1 MSWTHTDSQFE
12 QTAQAVM
19 LKKPA
24 LWTASDLVSFVA
36 YSLSVVGDLQAEPT
50 VSEDHLQ
57 TVDVLKPFFCQ
68 NDADLAA
75 ASNAYTP
82 YSHFAVGAALLADDG
97 RIFTGANVENA
108 SFGLTICAERAA
120 LFAAVNTGVHRFRAL
135 AVVAGARTPAAPCG
149 ACRQVLAEFCDNR
162 MPVFCGARTGAK
174 VRRTTLGALLPL
186 GFRLKVVDCR
196 L

>member
-1 MSWTHTDSQFE
+1 MKAIRRKKRVVTVARALRARACASPATV
-12 QTAQAVM
+12 TATSPCAER
-19 LKKPA
+19 PGH
-24 LWTASDLVSFVA
+24 LVRLAQSHA
-36 YSLSVVGDLQAEPT
+36 TPWRELLA
-50 VSEDHLQ
+50 
-57 TVDVLKPFFCQ
+57 
-68 NDADLAA
+68 AARAA